1 MLFLPKNFVKGHEN
15 MNNRRQTKRALLTSI
30 MALVMCVVMLVGTT
44 FAWFTDTATANVNTI
59 KAGNLDIALEMKEGN
74 GWVNAEGKTLQFK
87 KAGNTNQELLWEP
100 GCTYEL
106 PALRISNNGNLKLK
120 YKIEITGIEQGRA
133 AVAGAPD
140 LNDVIEWTIDN
151 DGNPIDDTATVK
163 EYALDA
169 KVGTTVDSDT
179 LTIKGYMKKEAGND
193 YQGLTIDGVAI
204 TVYATQMTGEWDSNQ
219 NDYDADAKY
228 PVIISELK
236 KTYAANASDAPD
248 GFVVTAYHNG
258 EFDSNS
264 GKTGTITIKDAESLL
279 YFAYV
284 LDPAAALA
292 NEPSTVWPHTSV
304 WYGGSYDRHI
314 VLDADIDLQ
323 GITLPNG
330 FGNMKNFTFD
340 GQGHTIKNATINYTG
355 SDNVGLFVG
364 GNQGISN
371 LVVENIKVI
380 APNTTNAVGIVSS
393 DANATINNVTVR
405 NSSVTGG
412 KYTGAVV
419 GYNYGSVTNCT
430 VENCTV
436 SGRYKV
442 GGVVGYICNSNDQH
456 TYVTGNTLT
465 GVTVEGKK
473 LIDGKS
479 AFVIGKIVGN
489 WNATV
494 GTCNNNTFSGTTTAT
509 GNIGE
514 VESRC
519 TVTQ

>member
-1 MLFLPKNFVKGHEN
+1 

-44 FAWFTDTATANVNTI
+44 FAWFTDTATANVNKI
-59 KAGNLDIALEMKEGN
+59 QAGNLDVMLEMEDSN
-74 GWVNAEGKTLQFK
+74 SSTGWTNAEGKILEFK
-87 KAGNTNQELLWEP
+87 KDANAPAGEKVLWEP

-163 EYALDA
+163 EYELDA

-204 TVYATQMTGEWDSNQ
+204 TVYATQMTGEWDSNR
-219 NDYDADAKY
+219 NDYDANAKY

-236 KTYAANASDAPD
+236 KTYSADASVVPA
-248 GFVVTAYHNG
+248 GFVVTQYNNDTFNSNTG
-258 EFDSNS
+258 E
-264 GKTGTITIKDAESLL
+264 TGTVTIKDAESLL

-304 WYGGSYDRHI
+304 WYGGSYARHI

-323 GITLPNG
+323 GLTLPNG
-330 FGNMKNFTFD
+330 FGNMKNFAFD
-340 GQGHTIKNATINYTG
+340 GQGHTIKNATISYTG
-355 SDNVGLFVG
+355 SDNAGLFVG

-412 KYTGAVV
+412 KYTGAIV

-430 VENCTV
+430 VENCTI

-465 GVTVEGKK
+465 GVTVEGKN

>member
-1 MLFLPKNFVKGHEN
+1 M
-15 MNNRRQTKRALLTSI
+15 
-30 MALVMCVVMLVGTT
+30 
-44 FAWFTDTATANVNTI
+44 
-59 KAGNLDIALEMKEGN
+59 
-74 GWVNAEGKTLQFK
+74 
-87 KAGNTNQELLWEP
+87 
-100 GCTYEL
+100 
-106 PALRISNNGNLKLK
+106 
-120 YKIEITGIEQGRA
+120 
-133 AVAGAPD
+133 
-140 LNDVIEWTIDN
+140 
-151 DGNPIDDTATVK
+151 
-163 EYALDA
+163 
-169 KVGTTVDSDT
+169 DSDT

-193 YQGLTIDGVAI
+193 YRGLTIDGVAI

-304 WYGGSYDRHI
+304 WYGGSYARHI

-323 GITLPNG
+323 GLTLPNG

-340 GQGHTIKNATINYTG
+340 GQGHTIKNATINYNG

-364 GNQGISN
+364 GNGGISD
-371 LVVENIKVI
+371 LVVENIKVV
-380 APNTTNAVGIVSS
+380 APNCVNAAGIVSS
-393 DANATINNVTVR
+393 DANAVINNVTVR

-412 KYTGAVV
+412 KYTGAIV

-465 GVTVEGKK
+465 GVTVEGKN

>member
-1 MLFLPKNFVKGHEN
+1 
-15 MNNRRQTKRALLTSI
+15 MNNRRQTKRALLTSV

-44 FAWFTDTATANVNTI
+44 FAWFTDTASTNVNKI
-59 KAGNLDIALEMKEGN
+59 QAGNLDVMLEMATAWDEDGKPTA
-74 GWVNAEGKTLQFK
+74 WDDAEGKTLTFK
-87 KAGNTNQELLWEP
+87 TKDNRAADKILWEP

-120 YKIEITGIEQGRA
+120 YKIEITGIEQGRR

-140 LNDVIEWTIDN
+140 LNDVIEWTIIN
-151 DGNPIDDTATVK
+151 NGEPIAVNGN

-169 KVGTTVDSDT
+169 KVGATVDSDT
-179 LTIKGYMKKEAGND
+179 LTISGHMKKEANND
-193 YQGLTIDGVAI
+193 YQGLSIDGVAV
-204 TVYATQMTGEWDSNQ
+204 TVYATQMTGEWDSSRM
-219 NDYDADAKY
+219 DYDVDAKY

-236 KTYAANASDAPD
+236 KAYTADASVVPA
-248 GFVVTAYHNG
+248 GFVVTAHHNG

-292 NEPSTVWPHTSV
+292 DEPADVWQHTSV

-355 SDNVGLFVG
+355 TGNVGLFVG
-364 GNQGISN
+364 GNRGISN
-371 LVVENIKVI
+371 LVVENIKVV
-380 APNTTNAVGIVSS
+380 APNGTENAAGIVSS
-393 DANATINNVTVR
+393 DANAVINNVTVR

-412 KYTGAVV
+412 KYTGAIV

-430 VENCTV
+430 VENCTA

-442 GGVVGYICNSNDQH
+442 GGIVGYICNSNDQH

-465 GVTVEGKK
+465 GVTVEGKN

-489 WNATV
+489 WDATV
-494 GTCNNNTFSGTTTAT
+494 GTCDNNTFSGTTTAT
-509 GNIGE
+509 DNIGE

>member
-1 MLFLPKNFVKGHEN
+1 

-44 FAWFTDTATANVNTI
+44 FAWFTDTASTNVNKI
-59 KAGNLDIALEMKEGN
+59 QAGNLDVMLEMKDSDGN
-74 GWVNAEGKTLQFK
+74 WVPAEGKTLNFV
-87 KAGNTNQELLWEP
+87 KAKEGAGQDILWEP

-140 LNDVIEWTIDN
+140 LNDVIEWTIIN
-151 DGNPIDDTATVK
+151 SGTPIEGTN

-169 KVGTTVDSDT
+169 KGGTAVTSNT

-193 YQGLTIDGVAI
+193 YQGLTIDGVSI
-204 TVYATQMTGEWDSNQ
+204 TVYATQMTGEWDSSRD
-219 NDYDADAKY
+219 DYDKDATY

-236 KTYAANASDAPD
+236 KNYAADASVTPT
-248 GFVVTAYHNG
+248 GFVVTEYRNN
-258 EFDSNS
+258 EFDSNN

-284 LDPAAALA
+284 LDPAAAYA
-292 NEPSTVWPHTSV
+292 KVSDDGWQHTSI
-304 WYGGSYDRHI
+304 WYGGSFARHI
-314 VLDADIDLQ
+314 VLAADIDLQ

-340 GQGHTIKNATINYTG
+340 GQGHTIKNATINYNG

-364 GNQGISN
+364 GNGGISD
-371 LVVENIKVI
+371 LVVENIKVV
-380 APNTTNAVGIVSS
+380 APNCVNAAGIVSS
-393 DANATINNVTVR
+393 DANAVINSVTVR

-412 KYTGAVV
+412 KYTGAIV

-442 GGVVGYICNSNDQH
+442 GGIVGYICNNNDQR

-465 GVTVEGKK
+465 GVTVEGKN
-473 LIDGKS
+473 LIGGKS

>member
-1 MLFLPKNFVKGHEN
+1 

-44 FAWFTDTATANVNTI
+44 FAWFTDTASTNVNKI
-59 KAGNLDIALEMKEGN
+59 QAGNLDVMLEMKDSDGN
-74 GWVNAEGKTLQFK
+74 WVPAEGKTLNFV
-87 KAGNTNQELLWEP
+87 KAKEGAGQDILWEP

-151 DGNPIDDTATVK
+151 NGAPIAVNGN
-163 EYALDA
+163 EYELDA

-228 PVIISELK
+228 PVIISELRA
-236 KTYAANASDAPD
+236 TYSADASTVPA

-284 LDPAAALA
+284 LDPIAALA

-304 WYGGSYDRHI
+304 WYGGSYARHI

-340 GQGHTIKNATINYTG
+340 GQGHTIKNATINYNG

-364 GNQGISN
+364 GNGGISD
-371 LVVENIKVI
+371 LVVENIKVV
-380 APNTTNAVGIVSS
+380 APNCVNAAGIVSS
-393 DANATINNVTVR
+393 DANAVINNVTVR

-412 KYTGAVV
+412 KYTGAIV

-465 GVTVEGKK
+465 GVTVEGKN

>member
-1 MLFLPKNFVKGHEN
+1 

-44 FAWFTDTATANVNTI
+44 FAWFTDTASTNVNKI
-59 KAGNLDIALEMKEGN
+59 QAGNLDVMLEMQNAN
-74 GWVNAEGKTLQFK
+74 GTWDDAEGKILEFK
-87 KAGNTNQELLWEP
+87 KDANAPAGEKVLWEP

-120 YKIEITGIEQGRA
+120 YKIEITGIEQGRR

-140 LNDVIEWTIDN
+140 LNDVIEWTIIN
-151 DGNPIDDTATVK
+151 NGEPIAVNGN

-169 KVGTTVDSDT
+169 KVGATVDSDT

-193 YQGLTIDGVAI
+193 YQGLSIDGVAV
-204 TVYATQMTGEWDSNQ
+204 TVYATQMTGEWDSSRM
-219 NDYDADAKY
+219 DYDVDAKY

-236 KTYAANASDAPD
+236 KAYTADASVVPA
-248 GFVVTAYHNG
+248 GFVVTAHHNG

-292 NEPSTVWPHTSV
+292 DEPADVWQHTSV

-355 SDNVGLFVG
+355 TGNVGLFVG
-364 GNQGISN
+364 GNRGISN
-371 LVVENIKVI
+371 LVVENIKVV
-380 APNTTNAVGIVSS
+380 APNGTENAAGIVSS
-393 DANATINNVTVR
+393 DANAVINNVTVR

-412 KYTGAVV
+412 KYTGAIV

-442 GGVVGYICNSNDQH
+442 GGVVGYICNNSDEDVKS
-456 TYVTGNTLT
+456 VTGNKLTNLTVKAENVLT
-465 GVTVEGKK
+465 GKT
-473 LIDGKS
+473 
-479 AFVIGKIVGN
+479 AVIGKIVGN

-509 GNIGE
+509 DNIGE
-514 VESRC
+514 VENRC

>member
-1 MLFLPKNFVKGHEN
+1 MS
-15 MNNRRQTKRALLTSI
+15 NRRQTKRALLTSI

-44 FAWFTDTATANVNTI
+44 FAWFTDTASTNVNKI
-59 KAGNLDIALEMKEGN
+59 QAGNLDVMLEMQKADGS
-74 GWVNAEGKTLQFK
+74 WDNAEGKTLNFV
-87 KAGNTNQELLWEP
+87 KAEEGAGQDILWEP
-100 GCTYEL
+100 GCTYKL

-120 YKIEITGIEQGRA
+120 YKVEITGIEVNRA
-133 AVAGAPD
+133 PVAGTPD
-140 LNDVIEWTIDN
+140 LNDVIEWTITN
-151 DGNPIDDTATVK
+151 SGEPITTGGN
-163 EYALDA
+163 EYALNA
-169 KVGTTVDSDT
+169 KDNNNNTVDSDT
-179 LTIKGYMKKEAGND
+179 LTISGHMKNSAGND
-193 YQGLTIDGVAI
+193 YQGLTIDGVSI
-204 TVYATQMTGEWDSNQ
+204 TVYATQMTGEWDSSRD
-219 NDYDADAKY
+219 DYDADAKY

-292 NEPSTVWPHTSV
+292 NEPADVWQHTSV

-355 SDNVGLFVG
+355 TGNVGLFVG
-364 GNQGISN
+364 GNRGISN
-371 LVVENIKVI
+371 LIVENIKVV
-380 APNTTNAVGIVSS
+380 APNCVNAAGIVSS
-393 DANATINNVTVR
+393 DANAVINNVTVR

-412 KYTGAVV
+412 KYTGAIV
-419 GYNYGSVTNCT
+419 GYNYGSVTDCT

-442 GGVVGYICNSNDQH
+442 GGIVGYICNNNDQH

-465 GVTVEGKK
+465 GVTVEGKN

-494 GTCNNNTFSGTTTAT
+494 GTCDNNTFSGTTTAT
-509 GNIGE
+509 DNIGE
-514 VESRC
+514 IESRA
-519 TVTQ
+519 VAGLTQ

>member
-1 MLFLPKNFVKGHEN
+1 
-15 MNNRRQTKRALLTSI
+15 MNNRRQTKRALLTSV

-44 FAWFTDTATANVNTI
+44 FAWFTDTASTNVNKI
-59 KAGNLDIALEMKEGN
+59 QAGNLDVMLEMMDGGGN
-74 GWVNAEGKTLQFK
+74 WVPAEGKTLQFK

-151 DGNPIDDTATVK
+151 DGTPIAVNGN
-163 EYALDA
+163 ENELDA

-292 NEPSTVWPHTSV
+292 NEPADVWPHTSV

-355 SDNVGLFVG
+355 SDNAGLFVG